1 VTDSGTRDRWITF
14 DCFGTLVDWHNGFA
28 AIVRPLAGERT
39 AEVLEAYHRFERRL
53 EQQTPHRSYRDVL
66 TGALQ
71 RAAGDAGVLLS
82 EADARRLP
90 SAWGTQPVFED
101 VEPMLASLRKSG
113 YRLGV
118 LTNCD
123 EDLFEMT
130 HRGFQ
135 ERFDLVVT
143 AERVRDY
150 KPSLAHFRYFART
163 TGAGPDDWIHV
174 ACSWYHDIAP
184 ARELGLR
191 RVWLD
196 RDRTGEDP
204 STASAYV
211 QSAAAVPDAVA
222 RLGHRQA

>member
-1 VTDSGTRDRWITF
+1 VIDAGRRDRWITF

-28 AIVRPLAGERT
+28 AIIKPLAGART
-39 AEVLEAYHRFERRL
+39 AEVLQSYHRFERLL
-53 EQQTPHRSYRDVL
+53 EQQTPHRLYRDVL
-66 TGALQ
+66 TEALR
-71 RAAGDAGVLLS
+71 RAAADAGITLS
-82 EADARRLP
+82 EADACRLP
-90 SAWGTQPVFED
+90 SAWGSQPVFDD
-101 VEPMLASLRKSG
+101 VEPMLASLRRG
-113 YRLGV
+113 GCRLAV

-130 HRGFQ
+130 QRGFR

-150 KPSLAHFRYFART
+150 KPSPTHFRYFART
-163 TGAGPDDWIHV
+163 TGAGREDWIHV

-184 ARELGLR
+184 ARKLGVT

-204 STASAYV
+204 STASEYV
-211 QSAAAVPDAVA
+211 ESAAAVADAVA
-222 RLGHRQA
+222 RLWSR

>member
-1 VTDSGTRDRWITF
+1 VTDTRTRDRWITF
-14 DCFGTLVDWHNGFA
+14 DCFGTLVDWHHGFA
-28 AIVRPLAGERT
+28 AIIGPLAGQRT
-39 AEVLEAYHRFERRL
+39 ADVLQAYHRFERLL

-66 TGALQ
+66 TAALQ
-71 RAAGDAGVLLS
+71 RAAEDVGITVS

-113 YRLGV
+113 CRLGV

-130 HRGFQ
+130 QRAFRV
-135 ERFDLVVT
+135 RFDLVVT

-163 TGAGPDDWIHV
+163 TGAGPDNWMHV

-184 ARELGLR
+184 ARELGVR

-196 RDRTGEDP
+196 RDRSGEDR
-204 STASAYV
+204 SSASAYV
-211 QSAAAVPDAVA
+211 QSAAAVPDAIA
-222 RLGHRQA
+222 RLWSR

>member
-1 VTDSGTRDRWITF
+1 MTDAGRRERWITF

-39 AEVLEAYHRFERRL
+39 PEVLQAYHRFERLL
-53 EQQTPHRSYRDVL
+53 EQQAPHRLYRDVL
-66 TGALQ
+66 TEALQ
-71 RAAGDAGVLLS
+71 RAAGDVGITLS

-101 VEPMLASLRKSG
+101 VEPMLASLRASG
-113 YRLGV
+113 CRLGV

-130 HRGFQ
+130 QRRFR

-163 TGAGPDDWIHV
+163 TGAGPEDWIHV

-184 ARELGLR
+184 AGELGVR

-204 STASAYV
+204 STATEYV

-222 RLGHRQA
+222 RLWSR

>member
-1 VTDSGTRDRWITF
+1 VTGAARRDRWITF
-14 DCFGTLVDWHNGFA
+14 DCFGTLVDWHAGFA

-39 AEVLEAYHRFERRL
+39 DELLQAYHRFERRL
-53 EQQTPHRSYRDVL
+53 EQDTPHRLYRDVL
-66 TGALQ
+66 TEALR
-71 RAAGDAGVLLS
+71 RAAAEIGFTLP

-90 SAWGTQPVFED
+90 AAWGTQPVFDD
-101 VEPMLASLRKSG
+101 VEPMLASLRSSG
-113 YRLGV
+113 FRLAV

-130 HRGFQ
+130 QRAFR

-143 AERVRDY
+143 AERVSDY

-163 TGAGPDDWIHV
+163 TGVAHDDWIHV

-184 ARELGLR
+184 ARERGLR

-204 STASAYV
+204 ASASEYV
-211 QSAAAVPDAVA
+211 QSAAAVPAAVA
-222 RLGHRQA
+222 RLWSQ